1 MVDKISWED
10 ISDLLMQAKQRV
22 VLIMPGIHEEWL
34 QALQMNENVSKI
46 EIKVCIDNSE
56 ESIRSGYGSVE
67 SIAMLEQMQSEIKEC
82 EGLRINLIVSDEKAF
97 LLFMESRL
105 IAGNPVGYNAI
116 ELDQHSSNNIIQQ
129 FFPIIDNLFTKQNVP
144 VISSPLS
151 KEKSQAV
158 KEAIKINP
166 PAEPDLKRQINTY
179 TTLFQYAEV
188 SFEGANLQ
196 SKTITIPPNA
206 LPFKDAELK
215 KRMKTRF
222 NLFSKEQTNK
232 WEALL
237 DIKQK
242 VEALRK
248 KYLTPCKVRKERSI
262 LMKTKKNEF
271 LKELSALKTE
281 SENLVKKI
289 IDDVQK
295 ALHESKDVLKSE
307 LTTFFTENQPDDVKS
322 VENNESKNRM
332 IADIV
337 NETLA
342 KTKIPTANSLI
353 KNFKLDTQYA
363 ELTVEDLNDK
373 DFLEWFKAKDLI
385 NEANEGAIASYEKA
399 FKIKR

>member
-1 MVDKISWED
+1 MVDKLSWED
-10 ISDLLMQAKQRV
+10 ICDLLTQAKQRI
-22 VLIMPGIHEEWL
+22 VLIMPAIHEEWV
-34 QALQMNENVSKI
+34 QAIQLNENARQLQI
-46 EIKVCIDNSE
+46 RVCIDNSE

-67 SIAMLEQMQSEIKEC
+67 SIGLLEDIQSEIKEC
-82 EGLRINLIVSDEKAF
+82 DGLRINMIVSDEKAY

-105 IAGNPVGYNAI
+105 IAGNPIGYNAFN
-116 ELDQHSSNNIIQQ
+116 LDGPALNSIIQQ
-129 FFPIIDNLFTKQNVP
+129 FFPVNDNGFIEQDIP
-144 VISSPLS
+144 VISSPFS
-151 KEKSQAV
+151 KEKSKVV
-158 KEAIKINP
+158 KDAIKINP

-215 KRMKTRF
+215 KRMRTRF

-271 LKELSALKTE
+271 LNELNSLKTE

-322 VENNESKNRM
+322 LENQESKKRM

-342 KTKIPTANSLI
+342 KTKIPTAHFLI
-353 KNFKLDTQYA
+353 NNFKLDTQYA
-363 ELTVEDLNDK
+363 ELTVEDLSDK
-373 DFLEWFKAKDLI
+373 EFLEWFKTKGLI
-385 NEANEGAIASYEKA
+385 NEANERAIANYERA